1 MFWKISS
8 SENEN
13 SCKHF
18 DTFCKKIV
26 WCYALWHPNLS
37 LKDVTFQQG
46 IEGLDELESGDPVL
60 IIFGDYLMQE
70 VDASIV
76 SLCTRGC
83 HHQNRSVILIT
94 QNMFHQ
100 KKGQRD
106 IA

>member
-1 MFWKISS
+1 MFWKIGSSS

-18 DTFCKKIV
+18 DTFYKKIV
-26 WCYALWHPNLS
+26 WCYALWLPNFS
-37 LKDVTFQQG
+37 LTFQQG
-46 IEGLDELESGDPVL
+46 IEGLDDLESGDSVF
-60 IIFGDYLMQE
+60 IIFDDLMQE

-76 SLCTRGC
+76 SLCTKGC